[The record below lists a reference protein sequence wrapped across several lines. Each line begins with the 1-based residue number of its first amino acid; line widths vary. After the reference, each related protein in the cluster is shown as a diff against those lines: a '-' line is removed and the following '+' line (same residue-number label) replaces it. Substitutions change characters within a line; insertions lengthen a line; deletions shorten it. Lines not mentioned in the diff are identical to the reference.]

1 MMDNEYIKDNIA
13 QILKRVG
20 DAAVRSGRAPNDVTT
35 IAVTKT
41 VEPERILKSI
51 ECGLLNLGENKV
63 QELCDKFDLVRDTGG
78 RFSCIVSNETR
89 EPSPCIA
96 SPCFPAWHLIG
107 HLQTNKVKYIIDKV
121 KMIHSVDRIELAE
134 EIQKRAERAGKI
146 MEVLLQVNIAEEESK
161 FGMKKEMVYDFLKKV
176 CKYSNMKVKGLMTI
190 APLAENPEDVR
201 WVFKELGKLHID
213 ITRENIDN
221 IDMDYLSMG
230 MSNDFEVA
238 IEEGS
243 NMVRI
248 GTAIFGKR

>member
-1 MMDNEYIKDNIA
+1 MNSDYIKDNIA
-13 QILKRVG
+13 QVMKRID
-20 DAAVRSGRAPNDVTT
+20 DAAKKSGRTISDVTA

-41 VEPERILKSI
+41 VEPERILKAV
-51 ECGLLNLGENKV
+51 EAGLYNLGENRV
-63 QELCDKFDLVRDTGG
+63 QELCEKYDWG
-78 RFSCIVSNETR
+78 RFSSFTSLN
-89 EPSPCIA
+89 
-96 SPCFPAWHLIG
+96 WHLIG

-121 KMIHSVDRIELAE
+121 KMIHSLDRIELAE
-134 EIQKRAERAGKI
+134 EIQKRAKIAGRI
-146 MEVLLQVNIAEEESK
+146 IDVLVQVNIAEEESK
-161 FGMKKEMVYDFLKKV
+161 FGMKKEMVYDFLKKAS
-176 CKYSNMKVKGLMTI
+176 KYSNIKVKGLMTI

-201 WVFKELGKLHID
+201 WVFRELGKLHID
-213 ITRENIDN
+213 IMRENIDN